1 MPSRKVG
8 LAKIIGSAI
17 LIMLLPGI
25 VWFTRNL
32 IEYNKWWG
40 SLPPAG
46 EMKNIDDTSA
56 NPVMVII
63 RRTLRWDGSLP
74 EMCGEGR

>member
-1 MPSRKVG
+1 MAPQKASWI
-8 LAKIIGSAI
+8 KIISSVI
-17 LIMLLPGI
+17 LIMLLPGV
-25 VWFTRNL
+25 VWFTGNL
-32 IEYNKWWG
+32 IEYNKWWDR
-40 SLPPAG
+40 LPPAG

-74 EMCGEGR
+74 GSCG